1 MDIVS
6 FQRANGAVRKGVVL
20 HKGRQTNVD
29 ISFTICK
36 LFIKWNELLGLFS
49 ETYKHINFVGIL
61 RN

>member
-49 ETYKHINFVGIL
+49 ETYKHI
-61 RN
+61 